1 MSSPENE
8 ATREWANGTEPSP
21 DPAAA
26 VAVSSANGVVTSD
39 PANGEAAEQ
48 PLPPMDLRS
57 GYQML
62 INTIEVQQ
70 EAIEQLLERLAGVE
84 DKQAN
89 RPDGPKSIDWATLTG
104 PQRGAAWRR
113 LVRFVEGLVYRYSLQ
128 REILPC
134 WWQHGDAVEEL
145 TALFSAR
152 EIAYDE
158 SADASQPVLWHD
170 MLERTRTRVAGAL
183 SSCRDGHVPH
193 ALSHWMNEDV
203 RQQLNAAINR
213 EGATQGE

>member
-1 MSSPENE
+1 MTGPDGDASDGVEQVAAPPEVSV
-8 ATREWANGTEPSP
+8 NGLVLDP
-21 DPAAA
+21 DA
-26 VAVSSANGVVTSD
+26 
-39 PANGEAAEQ
+39 
-48 PLPPMDLRS
+48 LPPMDLRS
-57 GYQML
+57 GYQAL

-70 EAIEQLLERLAGVE
+70 EVIDQLLQRVDELEEKR
-84 DKQAN
+84 AN
-89 RPDGPKSIDWATLTG
+89 RPDAPKSVDWATLTG
-104 PQRGAAWRR
+104 PERGTAWRK

-152 EIAYDE
+152 EIAYDA
-158 SADASQPVLWHD
+158 SADAGQPVLWHD
-170 MLERTRTRVAGAL
+170 MLERTRSRVAGAL

-193 ALSHWMNEDV
+193 AMTHWMPDDV

-213 EGATQGE
+213 EGAVQAEQQG

>member
-1 MSSPENE
+1 MSSLNGAEGE
-8 ATREWANGTEPSP
+8 ATREWANGLEPVATQPPADSA
-21 DPAAA
+21 AAA
-26 VAVSSANGVVTSD
+26 VTSANGLVSED
-39 PANGEAAEQ
+39 A
-48 PLPPMDLRS
+48 LPPMDLRS

-70 EAIEQLLERLAGVE
+70 EVIDQLLERVGDLEG
-84 DKQAN
+84 KQAN

-104 PQRGAAWRR
+104 PERGTAWRR

-152 EIAYDE
+152 ERAYDV
-158 SADASQPVLWHD
+158 SADAGQPVQWHE
-170 MLERTRTRVAGAL
+170 MLERTRGRVAGAL

-193 ALSHWMNEDV
+193 VLAHWMAEDV

-213 EGATQGE
+213 EGATQGD

>member
-1 MSSPENE
+1 MSGSESE
-8 ATREWANGTEPSP
+8 TTREWANGVEPTAPASP
-21 DPAAA
+21 DQPGA
-26 VAVSSANGVVTSD
+26 VALTSANGVAASVV
-39 PANGEAAEQ
+39 GEDA
-48 PLPPMDLRS
+48 LPPMDLRS

-70 EAIEQLLERLAGVE
+70 EVIDELLGRVAAVE

-104 PQRGAAWRR
+104 PERGAAWRR

-152 EIAYDE
+152 ETAYDE
-158 SADASQPVLWHD
+158 SADAGQPVLWHD
-170 MLERTRTRVAGAL
+170 MLERSRVRVAGAL

-193 ALSHWMNEDV
+193 ALAHWMNEDV

-213 EGATQGE
+213 EGAAQGE